1 MKLPSEMTYWE
12 RVRFTI
18 LCLIALLSLLGFIH
32 VTETRAHPDGTTPYW
47 YPSTYLYGFVQGCWE
62 TVEQNQSL
70 AEGMW
75 PDDIRAVCGCVID
88 SVRHSIP
95 FHEAEGKTP
104 ESIKKFDYITSNVLP
119 QCIME
124 VEAGIIMRNGEK

>member
-1 MKLPSEMTYWE
+1 MKKL
-12 RVRFTI
+12 VLLLI
-18 LCLIALLSLLGFIH
+18 LFPTLLF
-32 VTETRAHPDGTTPYW
+32 AHPDSEAPYW
-47 YPSTYLYGFVQGCWE
+47 YPSTYLYGFIQGCWE

-104 ESIKKFDYITSNVLP
+104 ESIKKFDYITKNVLP

-124 VEAGIIMRNGEK
+124 VEAGIMLRNGEK

>member
-1 MKLPSEMTYWE
+1 MKQHN
-12 RVRFTI
+12 
-18 LCLIALLSLLGFIH
+18 IALTITAVIFIF
-32 VTETRAHPDGTTPYW
+32 VMSIIVWKRDAFAHPDGTTPYW
-47 YPSTYLYGFVQGCWE
+47 YPSTYIFGFVQGCWE
-62 TVEQNQSL
+62 TVEQNHSL

-104 ESIKKFDYITSNVLP
+104 ESIKKFDYITKNVLP
-119 QCIME
+119 QCIIE
-124 VEAGIIMRNGEK
+124 VEAGIMLRNGEK

>member
-1 MKLPSEMTYWE
+1 MKQHN
-12 RVRFTI
+12 
-18 LCLIALLSLLGFIH
+18 IALTITAVVFIF
-32 VTETRAHPDGTTPYW
+32 VMSIIVWKRDAFAHPDSKTPYW

-75 PDDIRAVCGCVID
+75 PDDIRAVCGGVID

-124 VEAGIIMRNGEK
+124 VEAGIMMRSGEI